1 MTMQDAVSGSILFHA
16 YLIDIDIAGTTY
28 YLTDLSQ
35 SFTYE
40 SNDYI
45 PMGDLLGVGTI
56 THTLNP
62 GDQSLSI
69 VVSGLG
75 GSRDFKQ
82 LALSSRSKGG
92 AVTVR
97 RALSEVSIADLR
109 DADNVYDVYKGFIQN
124 INFAEEFATLS
135 MDVRDSVIFA
145 CSNRWSLRKD
155 TSLGRRTEAQSFNRL
170 RRLKNQAHDP
180 VMDRVAALNGKK
192 FAFGRTG

>member
-1 MTMQDAVSGSILFHA
+1 MTMQDAVSGTVLFHA
-16 YLIDIDIAGTTY
+16 YLIDIEIAGTTY
-28 YLTDLSQ
+28 YMTDLSQ
-35 SFTYE
+35 TFTYQ

-56 THTLNP
+56 SHTLNP
-62 GDQSLSI
+62 GDQTLTI

-97 RALSEVSIADLR
+97 RALSEVSLIDLR
-109 DADNVYDVYKGFIQN
+109 NANNIYDVYKGFIQN
-124 INFAEEFATLS
+124 IDFAEEFAMGSL
-135 MDVRDSVIFA
+135 DVKDSVIFS

-155 TSLGRRTEAQSFNRL
+155 TNKGRKTEPQSFNAQ
-170 RRLKNQAHDP
+170 RRIQNKAHDP